1 MEVIN
6 SGMRKGIKMMA
17 VAAQTAQFI
26 SLMPKPKDFVI
37 RIVGD
42 VVYLSAC
49 LKKLSDDM
57 DKLLDSYADIPTN
70 YLMTQMNSITG
81 SLSGIVN
88 RLNIY
93 GQNAVNQT
101 FGLGENA
108 VDMITELTG
117 SAIDTTGALTTAI
130 VGLAGAISESSVNI
144 LGQTDVGEDIHDA
157 TEVIMEWTGDKFKV
171 INEEHTAPLKKAKQ
185 NIVDKK
191 TQINDKINDT
201 AQKANDNIENAR
213 LWVETLITE
222 LREKM
227 KKLSDTLDTGFKDVT
242 GMTYVSK
249 GADVIANGLEADS
262 MAASATV
269 AASSAISTVI
279 KNFSI
284 GKMVYA
290 FAGILTQS
298 VIVRL
303 GLDKLPPIDFESML
317 CRIRDDNTISTK
329 DMYKQ
334 YNHMLES
341 TYNDYIEFGEEA
353 ARAGEERY
361 YSADNYKEFMKA
373 YNERLKKKRDDIR
386 LLMKT
391 SKTSRGEIIK
401 DEVAEGEMR
410 SGIQELQKYRRQ
422 ITNARQANTIK
433 SILGEELIRFKNE
446 AQYRC
451 NSIKADWNDMMQQ
464 YKDAI
469 KEIKEYFS
477 NGGCCDMYIEDC
489 CMAINHDCDEIKS
502 LCKSLITQLA
512 GSTVKII
519 IPADIGT
526 VVPNPIYKI
535 ADFIMDIK
543 TILKFIKDLLTLI
556 LDIINHINKLARIM
570 LNGVNN
576 LKEIIQQL
584 MDIVGLKW
592 LMDLVQNILNLFG
605 ENINNAR
612 VKLENTLSPVYFSD
626 TEEYDNAME
635 AFDELLEESGLSDE
649 GRKNLSD
656 VSSLIE
662 QTDKGKDARNL
673 VKDINSVMKI
683 KSASDGDSKKI
694 EELIDKLEEYGEMIV
709 AYKSPII
716 QESTKE
722 DEPSV
727 SGLLDGGTIDNDI
740 KFIGWHFF
748 HPNLDHTKNTYYG
761 SGLIDTLRKKIK
773 SKIIKKASKT
783 GHKKKGGVARLK
795 IKNVG
800 KRLTKIDKAYVA
812 FYWYTYYTE
821 DIERDC
827 FERMTEDK
835 TIIVDSVMKTE
846 NGSVVEVEIN
856 GQTRKV
862 FVADAN
868 VRKGDY
874 VTVEGVKYRVN

>member
-26 SLMPKPKDFVI
+26 SLMPKPRDFVI

-42 VVYLSAC
+42 VVYLSAQ
-49 LKKLSDDM
+49 LKKLSDEM
-57 DKLLDSYADIPTN
+57 DKLLDSYIDIPTN

-88 RLNIY
+88 RLNVY
-93 GQNAVNQT
+93 SQNAVNQT
-101 FGLGENA
+101 FGLNENA

-130 VGLAGAISESSVNI
+130 VSLAGAVSESSVNI

-157 TEVIMEWTGDKFKV
+157 TEVIMEWNGDTFQT
-171 INEEHTAPLKKAKQ
+171 INENATEPLKRAKQ
-185 NIVDKK
+185 SIVDKK
-191 TQINDKINDT
+191 TQINDKIQETADNVND
-201 AQKANDNIENAR
+201 KIESAR
-213 LWVETLITE
+213 LWVESLITE

-227 KKLSDTLDTGFKDVT
+227 RKLSDTLDSGFKDVT
-242 GMTYVSK
+242 GMTSISK

-284 GKMVYA
+284 GKMAYA
-290 FAGILTQS
+290 FAGVLTQS
-298 VIVRL
+298 VIVKL
-303 GLDKLPPIDFESML
+303 GLDQLPPIDFESML
-317 CRIRDDNTISTK
+317 CKIRDDKTISTEE
-329 DMYKQ
+329 MYKQ
-334 YNHMLES
+334 FNYMLES
-341 TYNDYIEFGEEA
+341 TYNDFIDFGKDA
-353 ARAGEERY
+353 ANVTTDERNY
-361 YSADNYKEFMKA
+361 RADNYKAFMKA
-373 YNERLKKKRDDIR
+373 YNERLKKKRDEIR

-391 SKTSRGEIIK
+391 SKTSRGEVIDK
-401 DEVAEGEMR
+401 EKVEGDMK
-410 SGIQELQKYRRQ
+410 SAIQELQDFRKK

-451 NSIKADWNDMMQQ
+451 NTIKADWKDMMQQ
-464 YKDAI
+464 YKNAI

-489 CMAINHDCDEIKS
+489 CMAINHDCDAIKE
-502 LCKSLITQLA
+502 LCKNLITQLA
-512 GSTVKII
+512 SSTIKVVM
-519 IPADIGT
+519 PADLGA

-535 ADFIMDIK
+535 AEFIMDIK

-556 LDIINHINKLARIM
+556 IDIINNINKLARIM

-605 ENINNAR
+605 ENITDAR
-612 VKLENTLSPVYFSD
+612 EKLENTLSPVYFNE
-626 TEEYDNAME
+626 TEEYNNAME
-635 AFDELLEESGLSDE
+635 AFDELLEENGLSEE
-649 GRKNLSD
+649 GKKYLAD
-656 VSSLIE
+656 VSSYLSGF
-662 QTDKGKDARNL
+662 DLKKDAKNL
-673 VKDINSVMKI
+673 VKDINSVAKMKTLTSSNEE
-683 KSASDGDSKKI
+683 KVSDIID
-694 EELIDKLEEYGEMIV
+694 ELENQGELIV

-716 QESTKE
+716 QEAAAGEESN
-722 DEPSV
+722 V
-727 SGLLDGGTIDNDI
+727 SNLIDGGTVENDI

-748 HPNLDHTKNTYYG
+748 HPDLNHTDNKYY
-761 SGLIDTLRKKIK
+761 SSKFMKKIK

-800 KRLTKIDKAYVA
+800 RGSKKDKAYVA

-835 TIIVDSVMKTE
+835 TIIVDSVMRTE
-846 NGSVVEVEIN
+846 NGSIVEVEID

-874 VTVEGVKYRVN
+874 VTVDGVKYRVN